1 MNLEKFIGV
10 IGMSTLTATVVSVK
24 KDTVKSGRNAGKTF
38 YKVGLPGD
46 QVLYAW
52 SFKAIE
58 GIKKGEK
65 AKFTVEKRPG
75 SNYIS
80 ILSAEPTDED
90 IEDAEMSTED
100 AEISPFDDDDEGDD
114 EIEEEKPKKRTY
126 EPKSSYTPKSDTN
139 PYINRMSA
147 LKSAIEYA
155 NYTAEFATEKQKA
168 LKESEILEIAKIFY
182 AFIIG
187 EEAEE

>member
-1 MNLEKFIGV
+1 MNLENFIGV

-46 QVLYAW
+46 QILYAW

-90 IEDAEMSTED
+90 IEDEEMTNED
-100 AEISPFDDDDEGDD
+100 EEISPFDDDEDDD
-114 EIEEEKPKKRTY
+114 EIEEEKSKPMAY
-126 EPKSSYTPKSDTN
+126 EHKSSYTPRSDNN
-139 PYINRMSA
+139 PFITRMSA
-147 LKSAIEYA
+147 LKSAIDYA
-155 NYTAEFATEKQKA
+155 NYTAEFATDKQKA
-168 LKESEILEIAKIFY
+168 LKESDILEIAKIF
-182 AFIIG
+182 ASFITSG
-187 EEAEE
+187 EAEE